1 MSIPCNQHPKSI
13 RTNGNARVFEVLE
26 SVPVQVKG
34 MRMVPEKH
42 IKDKILRESA
52 TKALSLRSPDEES
65 ETQLGIWVLLD
76 DRGDDV
82 GREMGK

>member
-1 MSIPCNQHPKSI
+1 
-13 RTNGNARVFEVLE
+13 
-26 SVPVQVKG
+26 
-34 MRMVPEKH
+34 MVPEKH